1 MYVSSSIARFCPFL
15 TSILAWC
22 VEGAKILE
30 LCQKGDKLL
39 DEELAKVYKGKKIQK
54 GASEI
59 FSFQNGKSSVLIYG
73 LKASL
78 TPPPSPPTPT

>member
-1 MYVSSSIARFCPFL
+1 MLVDCPILPCL

-54 GASEI
+54 GASTALPQKTE
-59 FSFQNGKSSVLIYG
+59 Y
-73 LKASL
+73 
-78 TPPPSPPTPT
+78 PRC